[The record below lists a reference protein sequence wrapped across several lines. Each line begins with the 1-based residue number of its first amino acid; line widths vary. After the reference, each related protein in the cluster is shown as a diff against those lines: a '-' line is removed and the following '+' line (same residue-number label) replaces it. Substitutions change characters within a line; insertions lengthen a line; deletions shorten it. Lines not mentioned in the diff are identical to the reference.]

1 MGGANEKRDKG
12 AESLLKIIVQTYKI
26 LERYGYLST
35 WSSKDPKYDQPKWD
49 YLEYII
55 LKMLKVKDKSR
66 NLNRAKIKQ
75 LTACKGTHTKLSVE
89 FSAEILQARRE

>member
-35 WSSKDPKYDQPKWD
+35 
-49 YLEYII
+49 
-55 LKMLKVKDKSR
+55 
-66 NLNRAKIKQ
+66 
-75 LTACKGTHTKLSVE
+75 
-89 FSAEILQARRE
+89 